1 MSFLYENL
9 PDSPGVYLMKSA
21 AGKLLYVGKAANLK
35 RRVSSYFMR
44 DQDPRIAKLVSEIAK
59 IDFIKTDTAIEAL
72 ILEAD
77 LIKRYKPPFNIKDKD
92 DKSFLFAE
100 ITKEKFPRV
109 LLVRGKS
116 EAKGT
121 RFGPFTSPSQARE
134 ALRII
139 RKIFPYGIHPAEKI
153 GTYKK
158 PCFEAEI
165 GLCPGTCVGAISR
178 SDYLKN
184 VRNIKLFLSGKKERI
199 ISNLEKE
206 MREAAKELEFERA
219 AALKKKIFSLK
230 HIQDIALISAET
242 PEEGGSLRIEGYDI
256 SNISGTSAVGSMV
269 VFKGGKPLKDDYRLF
284 KIASIMGAN
293 DPAMMKEV
301 ISRRLK
307 HSWPLPDLILVDG
320 GITQIEAARAALDE
334 AGISLPVAGIAKG
347 PERKRT
353 DISGDPIPEGIELK
367 TLIAVRDEAHRFAI
381 GFHRRLRSKNLF
393 AS

>member
-1 MSFLYENL
+1 MPSLYENL

-21 AGKLLYVGKAANLK
+21 VGKLLYVGKAANLK
-35 RRVSSYFMR
+35 RRVSSYFTR
-44 DQDPRIAKLVSEIAK
+44 SLDPRIEKLVSEIAK

-77 LIKRYKPPFNIKDKD
+77 LIKRHKPPFNIKDKD

-100 ITKEKFPRV
+100 ITSEKFPRV

-116 EAKGT
+116 EERGM
-121 RFGPFTSPSQARE
+121 RFGPFTSPSQARV

-139 RKIFPYGIHPAEKI
+139 RKIFPYSIHPAEKI
-153 GTYKK
+153 GAYKK

-165 GLCPGTCVGAISR
+165 GLCPGTCIGAITR
-178 SDYLKN
+178 KEYLKN
-184 VRNIKLFLSGKKERI
+184 IRNIKMFFSGKKEKI
-199 ISNLEKE
+199 ISGLEKE
-206 MREAAKELEFERA
+206 MKEAAGKLEFERA
-219 AALKKKIFSLK
+219 AAVKNKIFSLK
-230 HIQDIALISAET
+230 HIHDIALITSESAWD
-242 PEEGGSLRIEGYDI
+242 EGGLRIEGYDI
-256 SNISGTSAVGSMV
+256 SNISGDAAVGSLV
-269 VFKGGKPLKDDYRLF
+269 VFKGDKPLSEDYRLF
-284 KIASIMGAN
+284 KIRSVTGAN

-301 ISRRLK
+301 ISRRLT

-334 AGISLPVAGIAKG
+334 AGISLPVAGMAKG

-353 DISGDPIPEGIELK
+353 DISGDPIPEGIDLK

-381 GFHRRLRSKNLF
+381 GYHRRLRSKNLF